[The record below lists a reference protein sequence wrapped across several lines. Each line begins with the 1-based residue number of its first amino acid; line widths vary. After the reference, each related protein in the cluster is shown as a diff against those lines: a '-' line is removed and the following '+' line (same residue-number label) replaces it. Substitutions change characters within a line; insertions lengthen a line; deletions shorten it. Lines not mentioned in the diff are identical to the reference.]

1 MSFILKSMVRVK
13 RLIIIEFVLRD
24 HNEVIEW
31 NIIVSKKIFLF
42 NVIGMIL
49 DRGIKVDPLH

>member
-1 MSFILKSMVRVK
+1 MVRVK
-13 RLIIIEFVLRD
+13 RLIIMEFVLRD

>member
-13 RLIIIEFVLRD
+13 RLIIMEFVLRD